1 MEPDFKALA
10 EAWVAGDLRLRGV
23 ASDRR
28 QILIAKLAEALE
40 RRSNSFSASRSEE
53 GLVVNIDRDHL
64 GADGRLSDFAKER
77 LLDFVEEA
85 VSKEIGGP
93 EA

>member
-23 ASDRR
+23 VSDRR
-28 QILIAKLAEALE
+28 QILVAKLAEALE

-64 GADGRLSDFAKER
+64 EADGRLSDFAKER